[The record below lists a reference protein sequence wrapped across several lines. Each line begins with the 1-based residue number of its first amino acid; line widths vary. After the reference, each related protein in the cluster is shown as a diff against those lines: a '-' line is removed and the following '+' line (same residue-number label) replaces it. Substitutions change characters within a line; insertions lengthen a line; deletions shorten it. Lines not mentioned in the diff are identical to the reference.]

1 MDLQTVK
8 LCFEKYIG
16 HLEENENIKPQIH
29 YDISDLSIQDM
40 DKMVQ
45 TTFMDYVIKCD
56 SKVNQFSIPCTM
68 YKHVNTL
75 IRQYIQDESQTNSS
89 KMKDHIFM
97 LENENKKLKTEI
109 ITKKNEV
116 IETEKNDKKPKGWFF

>member
-1 MDLQTVK
+1 
-8 LCFEKYIG
+8 
-16 HLEENENIKPQIH
+16 LEENENIKPQIH

-56 SKVNQFSIPCTM
+56 SKVNQFSVPCTM

-109 ITKKNEV
+109 FTKKNEI
-116 IETEKNDKKPKGWFF
+116 IETEKNIKQPKGWFF